1 MLMVMTLY
9 MGSWAPPAMSEPRV
23 TQIPWRSISRT
34 GETPLQRLM
43 LDPAQWATTTPA
55 RRMAAHSRA
64 SEWTQWAMTVWS
76 FHRPNL
82 S

>member
-1 MLMVMTLY
+1 MVMTLY

-43 LDPAQWATTTPA
+43 LEPAQWATTTPA

-64 SEWTQWAMTVWS
+64 SE
-76 FHRPNL
+76 
-82 S
+82 